1 MPWEADAR
9 AHQIFLSEWSTWSY
23 HCHLIRQSSAALGSQ
38 AKKPCFPVPEMHFL
52 KTQTHTSTSPPAWSL
67 RASTLLAH
75 LACCLHRVC
84 SGDSSFKLFDLLAI
98 GFMASS
104 MCLLRFPQVQFL
116 GSIRVSTWSVSH
128 YHRISFWNTR
138 INVFPKPCQWACF
151 DMDSCGFP
159 SHFEV

>member
-1 MPWEADAR
+1 MRSELWLRPGGASGSAEVLVRRLAGTCCRAPLWELWWTEPLPWEADAR
-9 AHQIFLSEWSTWSY
+9 AHQIFLSERSTWSY

-84 SGDSSFKLFDLLAI
+84 SGDSSFKLFD
-98 GFMASS
+98 
-104 MCLLRFPQVQFL
+104 
-116 GSIRVSTWSVSH
+116 
-128 YHRISFWNTR
+128 
-138 INVFPKPCQWACF
+138 
-151 DMDSCGFP
+151 
-159 SHFEV
+159 